1 MVLSEEARDRFAKSI
16 DDLESN
22 MGVIL
27 HGDLD
32 RHVFVHSLSI
42 VRHQNGSTLRTRVG
56 RSCGSCFRRVGRRF
70 RWRGSGNSRGRSSRS
85 GSWRSRRRCTRAGTW
100 GSTLGGR
107 FTWLFTWVETTARR
121 RARLAAWYLRLRARN
136 FNAVSTECPVHGGMV
151 LDITGI
157 TFIQFKVFTK
167 VSYHNNSGH
176 PTAAISIDI
185 PRSRI
190 SICVD
195 TAACCKVGTCMLD
208 GNSSSIP
215 FIANCNTHRFTR
227 TRDDNSI
234 CGQGH
239 HVSFATS
246 VITDSLD
253 LRIRHSCAIR
263 RLSRFGWVS
272 GWRGAWARSGGR
284 SRRGS
289 WSSTWAS
296 GRAGR
301 GTSTRASGRS

>member
-136 FNAVSTECPVHGGMV
+136 FNAVRTELVITTQFVDARDTASFTVVCLKFVVEIDYNGKTSISCSACGHEIFRSISSYI
-151 LDITGI
+151 LIDHTGI
-157 TFIQFKVFTK
+157 QTGLDSNSDSGIIGGPILVNGNTNLPVEQFANSQGAVRHKNFIHFITSSLLADHFDDIRFHFV
-167 VSYHNNSGH
+167 
-176 PTAAISIDI
+176 TA
-185 PRSRI
+185 
-190 SICVD
+190 
-195 TAACCKVGTCMLD
+195 
-208 GNSSSIP
+208 
-215 FIANCNTHRFTR
+215 
-227 TRDDNSI
+227 
-234 CGQGH
+234 
-239 HVSFATS
+239 
-246 VITDSLD
+246 
-253 LRIRHSCAIR
+253 
-263 RLSRFGWVS
+263 
-272 GWRGAWARSGGR
+272 GGVH
-284 SRRGS
+284 
-289 WSSTWAS
+289 
-296 GRAGR
+296 
-301 GTSTRASGRS
+301 